1 MELLAK
7 LDFVAFYVLA
17 AIAVISALGMIF
29 NPNLV
34 RAGFTLIACFTAV
47 AGLYF
52 MLAADFVA
60 ISQILIYAV
69 GIVLVIIF
77 AVMLCSLKDNVENP
91 NNDEDNGPGLK
102 FRRFVALIVSS
113 ALFVALVVVIR
124 SQDWWAISHI
134 TGAEL
139 VRANANELRDHYT
152 AHIGQLMLNQYLLA
166 FELVS
171 ILLLVVLVG
180 VIILSKKNIQEK
192 ESV

>member
-1 MELLAK
+1 MEFLSK
-7 LDFVAFYVLA
+7 LEFIPFYVLA
-17 AIAVISALGMIF
+17 SIAVISALGMIW

-34 RAGFTLIACFTAV
+34 RAGFTLIACFASI

-69 GIVLVIIF
+69 GIVLVIVF
-77 AVMLCSLKDNVENP
+77 AVMLCSLKENTEAP
-91 NNDEDNGPGLK
+91 NTDDESAPELK
-102 FRRFVALIVSS
+102 TRRWLGAVLSVALFAV
-113 ALFVALVVVIR
+113 LVTVIR

-139 VRANANELRDHYT
+139 VRANMTDLRDAYT
-152 AHIGQLMLNQYLLA
+152 GQIGRLMLNQFILA

-171 ILLLVVLVG
+171 ILLLVVLIG
-180 VIILSKKNIQEK
+180 VIILSKKTITSK
-192 ESV
+192 EAA